1 MPENHDAMGLFMA
14 SDTQW
19 RVVASLAGVEVIGLD
34 YPACELVADSM
45 GLDWAEVSP
54 KISLPERETLKAR
67 RH

>member
-14 SDTQW
+14 SDTQR
-19 RVVASLAGVEVIGLD
+19 RVVASLAGVEVTNLD
-34 YPACELVADSM
+34 YPACELVADSKS
-45 GLDWAEVSP
+45 LDWVDVSP